1 LNFARV
7 CIVAFVDEP
16 ALTICAF
23 CLITSAGVKM
33 AHETS
38 SASDDALACTNAI
51 GKTPFGDDDVVLS
64 RVKSVLVRSYV
75 VKNAPAAAC

>member
-1 LNFARV
+1 
-7 CIVAFVDEP
+7 
-16 ALTICAF
+16 
-23 CLITSAGVKM
+23 M